1 MLKQFTTFLFVFFAI
16 ALANSHAQTYTYNIG
31 TTWQNSAVNGTWT
44 QGGGATGYPGL
55 TANNGDVTL
64 SPSLALTFADA
75 PPVFAISSLTM
86 SGTQPVTLGVGTLT
100 ITNAFTLTAGATLN
114 IPAGTT
120 VLVNGASTIAGTIN
134 LQTATSRIIFNG
146 AITQSGSGV
155 ITAAAAGSTVQLGAS
170 VTSLSGTLFQNPFG
184 GRIQTGGAV
193 TLTSNLTI
201 GAAGVMSLSGNLTL
215 NPGVTLTVNNT
226 AAMTTVFPG
235 AGALQGTDG
244 TSVVSLATG
253 PTALQGTRFA
263 NPFNG
268 RLNTSTAGASSLTGA
283 FTLGVTGILNLGQ
296 QLNPAAGTTIILNNT
311 AANSLIGVAT
321 GKINIINMVIVNLG
335 VGFNNGVLDGD
346 RFLNPITGALNTA
359 SSLTATGTA
368 TPILQFNNTNGVF
381 NITGTLTIASGKT
394 IFMNNTA
401 AGSLP
406 GTGQFSATDNTSI
419 LRFVGGA
426 NGGIVSGN
434 MFTNP
439 WNGRIRLDGALQLG
453 NSLGVASTSVLNA
466 GPNAIF
472 DLGGVLTV
480 NDSLALNCTQ
490 SVASAFQGGAS
501 FIAALAGGPST
512 GAPGPGGRVS
522 VGAGTFNNI
531 LPESRL
537 GTGTTWAAGN
547 LFVLGSSIL
556 NANYTINNGAFLFL
570 NPGSV
575 LTVAATR
582 TLTLSGRLLG
592 TGQMN
597 GQDNT
602 AIISLSATFSFGN
615 PSSPNIPGANLGTPI
630 FDGRL
635 NIVQARTLTGSL
647 RMGVN
652 SIYGNATF
660 TTTVN
665 TPDTLYLK
673 PTASTGLSG
682 TGTFVGTGT
691 LNFGNAALNNTFPAA
706 NVPSGTAPAN
716 FGGRIILG
724 DGVNFAANYNVL
736 TSTLLQLNGT
746 STVNTGVTL
755 TFTNTATN
763 TLSGVG
769 RLQAQSATSIVTF
782 AAGANG
788 GTVPGASF
796 ATGYLGRLN
805 TTGAMNLSGN
815 LSMGATS
822 VLNLGGNLTLSPTSQ
837 LTLGMSS
844 VPTTALTGAGL
855 IVGQPTVAGTPEII
869 LANGALT
876 GQVPGVTKILT
887 GSSAAQFGGR
897 LTVGTGYA
905 ITSNTAINQPAI
917 LNIQTGAQLM
927 VNAGNTLSL
936 NTTNSP
942 ATGTGTGTIQGQNNT
957 AIVSLGNG
965 FNGGVVPG
973 ALFASPYAGQI
984 VIPAGG
990 LTQSG
995 TLTMGVT
1002 SILQLNDNLTVNPS
1016 STLTLNG
1023 VVNSLLSSGG
1033 VLNGTNRQSVIALG
1047 ASFNGGTIP
1056 VDRFAS
1062 TFNGALTTAAAMTLS
1077 RTMTFGSASSLALGG
1092 DLTIP
1097 ANTNLYLGM
1106 TGANTLTGTGR
1117 VIAAAATSQAS
1128 LAPGFN
1134 NSLLPGATFTT
1145 FGGILAMNS
1154 SLTLNGSMALG
1165 ATGALDIGGGQNTLT
1180 LGSASLSVAT
1190 AIRGTTS
1197 TAFVVT
1203 NGSGGLTINNSA
1215 LSSVFFPIGNSA
1227 TSYTPLTI
1235 SNASTPDIFT
1245 VRAQPGI
1252 TNSLASYPNYVNIEW
1267 IISQAGSDNRN
1278 LTLVPQWAAS
1288 NQRGTNFRTNA
1299 VGAALFINNQYVETA
1314 TAASVAVPGGGYF
1327 STRATFNATYN
1338 NTPLVVFSK
1347 IVVPIAEVVQPTVS
1361 STTPLSVPVSNDDFS
1376 LTFFGTNLGLIRT
1389 ITAQNTTN
1397 NGSVFGTIVG
1407 TQSNG
1412 LLTVNFPGII
1422 RGISGTI
1429 RVTLAGTTSTGTT
1442 TAQITVTPIAAP
1454 TLTALAPTTTA
1465 SGRAFTLTLTGT
1477 GFLKQAQMTINSNL
1491 VRVMSATNATTAA
1504 LEVPASFNNTSATLR
1519 VRLTNTDGQFA
1530 ELPFTIQQAARPS
1543 ITAISPRAVF
1553 AGTNGVTITIDGSS
1567 FFGSGFVKA
1576 FFGSN
1581 QIEVNAVSSTR
1592 ITITVPAN
1600 LLTMTGFPSILIS
1613 NSDAESIGYV
1623 FSILPRVPPG
1633 PTPVITSYSPTTTT
1647 ASSRAYS
1654 VVVNGSNFSRS
1665 ALVTVRGVLLTPSI
1679 LDSNRFAVEVP
1690 GGLNLSPAS
1699 LDVVLQNPDLQA
1711 TSATVAVGT
1720 ALPAPVLNAF
1730 IPSTTLAGT
1739 NPGRPFTITI
1749 SGANFTTGASVLFN
1763 GQPLEIVSQNSTT
1776 IRAIVPTN
1784 SLQQPL
1790 LSPIGLNL
1798 IIVLNSDGQATPS
1811 AIYFI
1816 LAPDGVLDNTLPGFS
1831 IYPSP
1836 VHDAMTI
1843 KGSFERA
1850 TNVEISV
1857 TNVRGER
1864 VMQWIERQVSGQFH
1878 RQIDVSSL
1886 PTGAYIVEI
1895 KDGTE
1900 RNAQRR
1906 MVQKIMKF

>member
-1 MLKQFTTFLFVFFAI
+1 MLKQFSTFIFLFL
-16 ALANSHAQTYTYNIG
+16 ALALASSQAQTYTYNTG

-44 QGGGATGYPGL
+44 QGGGATGYPGVS
-55 TANNGDVTL
+55 ANNGDVTL
-64 SPSLALTFADA
+64 SPSSALTFTDA

-86 SGTQPVTLGVGTLT
+86 SGTQPVTLGLGTLT
-100 ITNAFTLTAGATLN
+100 ITNAFTLNAGATLN

-120 VLVNGASTIAGTIN
+120 VVVNGASTIAGTIN
-134 LQTATSRIIFNG
+134 LQTATSKIIFNG

-184 GRIQTGGAV
+184 GRIQTGGAIA
-193 TLTSNLTI
+193 LTANLTI
-201 GAAGVMSLSGNLTL
+201 GAAGIVSLSGNLTL
-215 NPGVTLTVNNT
+215 NPSVTLTVNNT

-235 AGALQGTDG
+235 AGVLQGTDG
-244 TSVVSLATG
+244 TSVISFATG
-253 PTALQGTRFA
+253 PTVLQGTRFG

-283 FTLGVTGILNLGQ
+283 FTLGATGILNLGQ

-311 AANSLIGVAT
+311 AANSLTGVAT
-321 GKINIINMVIVNLG
+321 GKINIINTVIVNLG

-346 RFLNPITGALNTA
+346 RFVNPITGALNTA

-406 GTGQFSATDNTSI
+406 GTGQFTATDNTSI
-419 LRFVGGA
+419 LRFVASA
-426 NGGIVSGN
+426 NGGNVSGN
-434 MFTNP
+434 MFSNP
-439 WNGRIRLDGALQLG
+439 WNGRLRLDGILQLG
-453 NSLGVASTSVLNA
+453 TTFGAVGSSIFNA

-537 GTGTTWAAGN
+537 GTGTTWANGN

-665 TPDTLYLK
+665 TPDTLYLN

-691 LNFGNAALNNTFPAA
+691 LNFGNAALNNTFPTT

-736 TSTLLQLNGT
+736 NSTLLQLNGT

-769 RLQAQSATSIVTF
+769 RLQAQSATSVITF
-782 AAGANG
+782 AAGANA
-788 GTVPGASF
+788 GTVPGANI
-796 ATGYLGRLN
+796 ATGYVGQL
-805 TTGAMNLSGN
+805 TTAGAMNLAGN
-815 LSMGATS
+815 LNMGATS

-837 LTLGMSS
+837 VTLGMSS

-855 IVGQPTVAGTPEII
+855 LVGQPTVAGTPEII

-876 GQVPGVTKILT
+876 GQVPGVAKIST
-887 GSSAAQFGGR
+887 GAGAAQFGGR

-917 LNIQTGAQLM
+917 LNIQSGAQLT
-927 VNAGNTLSL
+927 VNAGNTLSI
-936 NTTNSP
+936 NTTNAP

-965 FNGGVVPG
+965 FNGGTVPG
-973 ALFASPYAGQI
+973 ALFASPFAGQI
-984 VIPAGG
+984 VIPSGG
-990 LTQSG
+990 LTQTG
-995 TLTMGVT
+995 NITMGAT
-1002 SILQLNDNLTVNPS
+1002 SILQMNGNLTVNPS

-1023 VVNSLLSSGG
+1023 GVNSLLSGG
-1033 VLNGTNRQSVIALG
+1033 GLLNGTNTQSVIALG
-1047 ASFNGGTIP
+1047 AGFNGGIIP
-1056 VDRFAS
+1056 ANRFAS
-1062 TFNGALTTAAAMTLS
+1062 TFNGALTTAGAMTLS
-1077 RTMTFGSASSLALGG
+1077 GAMVFGSASSLALGG

-1106 TGANTLTGTGR
+1106 TGANSLTGTGR
-1117 VIAAAATSQAS
+1117 VIAAATTSQAS
-1128 LAPGFN
+1128 LAPSFN

-1154 SLTLNGSMALG
+1154 SLTMNGSMALG
-1165 ATGALDIGGGQNTLT
+1165 ATGVLDIGGGQNTLT
-1180 LGSASLSVAT
+1180 LGTANLSVAT
-1190 AIRGTTS
+1190 PIRGTTS

-1203 NGSGGLTINNSA
+1203 NGSGGLTFNNSA
-1215 LSSVFFPIGNSA
+1215 LSSIFFPIGNSA
-1227 TSYTPLTI
+1227 SSYTPLTI

-1267 IISQAGSDNRN
+1267 IISQVGFGNRN
-1278 LTLVPQWAAS
+1278 LTLVPQWAVS
-1288 NQRGTNFRTNA
+1288 NQRGTSFRTDA
-1299 VGAALFINNQYVETA
+1299 VGAALFVNGQYVET
-1314 TAASVAVPGGGYF
+1314 TTGASMTVPGGGYF
-1327 STRATFNATYN
+1327 STSATFNAAYS

-1347 IVVPIAEVVQPTVS
+1347 IVIPPVDVVQPMAS
-1361 STTPLSVPVSNDDFS
+1361 SITPLSVSVSNDDFTVTI
-1376 LTFFGTNLGLIRT
+1376 LGTNLGLIRT
-1389 ITAQNTTN
+1389 ITAQNATN
-1397 NGSVFGTIVG
+1397 NGSVFGSIVG

-1422 RGISGTI
+1422 RGMSGTI
-1429 RVTLAGTTSTGTT
+1429 RITLIGTPASVSTT
-1442 TAQITVTPIAAP
+1442 TQITVTPIAAP
-1454 TLTALAPTTTA
+1454 TLTAIAPTTTA
-1465 SGRAFTLTLTGT
+1465 SGRAFTLNLIGT
-1477 GFLKQAQMTINSNL
+1477 GFLTQAQMTINNN
-1491 VRVMSATNATTAA
+1491 VARPMSATNATQAA
-1504 LEVPASFNNTSATLR
+1504 LEVPASFSNTSATLR

-1530 ELPFTIQQAARPS
+1530 EMPFTIQRAARPS

-1553 AGTNGVTITIDGSS
+1553 AGTNGVTITIDGSG
-1567 FFGSGFVKA
+1567 FFGSGFVRA
-1576 FFGSN
+1576 LFGST
-1581 QIEVNAVSSTR
+1581 QVEVNVISSTR
-1592 ITITVPAN
+1592 ITITVPAS
-1600 LLTMTGFPSILIS
+1600 LLTTTGFPSILIS

-1654 VVVNGSNFSRS
+1654 VAVNGSNFSRI
-1665 ALVTVRGVLLTPSI
+1665 ALVTVRGAIVTPSI
-1679 LDSNRFAVEVP
+1679 LDTNRFVVEVP
-1690 GGLNLSPAS
+1690 AGLNISPSS
-1699 LDVVLQNPDLQA
+1699 LDIVLQNPDLQT
-1711 TSATVAVGT
+1711 TSATLAVGT
-1720 ALPAPVLNAF
+1720 ALPSPVLNTF
-1730 IPSTTLAGT
+1730 VPSTTSAGT

-1749 SGANFTTGASVLFN
+1749 LGTNFTTGASVLFN
-1763 GQPLEIVSQNSTT
+1763 GQPLQIVSQSSTT

-1784 SLQQPL
+1784 SISQAPL
-1790 LSPIGLNL
+1790 SFNGLNS

-1816 LAPDGVLDNTLPGFS
+1816 SVPDAVLDNSLPGFS
-1831 IYPSP
+1831 VYPSP

-1843 KGSFERA
+1843 KGSFERV

-1864 VMQWIERQVSGQFH
+1864 VMQWSERQVSGQFN

-1886 PTGAYIVEI
+1886 PSGAYIVEI
-1895 KDGTE
+1895 TDGTE